1 MNSNP
6 KKIKTSLVSIG
17 ADIAVEFP
25 KLLDPNIIDNPIIPI
40 TKFLQSA
47 ATRMISRF
55 LNEYQDRKN
64 KNEVKSDSFLTDRPI
79 SSFIDLIKFVGQEI
93 PDEER
98 MKAIKSIFFYGVN
111 KNATEQDE
119 ILAFEFL
126 QTAKKLSGTEILILK
141 ANFELV
147 LGKIADAVS
156 KENLGDAQRNRS
168 VWKRVVAKQMG
179 YGELHAMVTKYERN
193 LESLGLISPRSD
205 DTRFSDTFEP
215 TQKYRLTEMG
225 YKFCEFMTKYE

>member
-1 MNSNP
+1 MKSKP

-17 ADIAVEFP
+17 TDIAVEFP

-64 KNEVKSDSFLTDRPI
+64 KDEVKSDSFLTDRPI
-79 SSFIDLIKFVGQEI
+79 SSFIDLIKFVGREI

-98 MKAIKSIFFYGVN
+98 VKVIKSIFFYGAS

-141 ANFELV
+141 ANFELA
-147 LGKIADAVS
+147 LGKIAEAVS
-156 KENLGDAQRNRS
+156 KENLGNAQGKRS

-193 LESLGLISPRSD
+193 LESLGLISPRGD
-205 DTRFSDTFEP
+205 DTRFPDEFEP

-225 YKFCEFMTKYE
+225 YKFCEFMTKYN